1 MMKKI
6 FLIGITTLS
15 LTACNI
21 YKPYIRPQIQPEKLY
36 GMEYSVNDTL
46 SMASLSWKEVFT
58 DTILQNLIKR
68 ALQKNTDMQS
78 ALLRIDEA
86 KATLTAAR
94 LAFLPSFA
102 LAPQGNIS
110 SLNSNKPIQTF
121 QLPLTASWQ
130 LDIFG
135 SKYNAKKQA
144 NALYAQSKDYAQ
156 AVNSQLMANVAN
168 AYYTL
173 LMLDSQLE
181 IAKATEKSWQE
192 SLKSTYA
199 LKLAGKVTEAAVA
212 QTEAT
217 CQSVAISI
225 LDLKEL
231 IAQTENSLC
240 LLMAESPHPIERSC
254 IDEQKMTSFI
264 KIGVPMQ
271 LLTNRPDVRIAERS
285 LESALY
291 ATNQAR
297 TAFYPNIIL
306 SGNMGWTNAIGE
318 LIANPE
324 KFLVS
329 AIGSLVQPLFTSGQL
344 TARLKI
350 AKATQERATLNFRQ
364 SLLNAG
370 TEVNNALSQFQTA
383 SAKFQLYEQQITS
396 LQSAVRNTELL
407 MQHGDITYL
416 EVLAARQS
424 LYDAELNKI
433 TNQMEQLQAM
443 VNLYQALG
451 GSQ

>member
-1 MMKKI
+1 MKKI
-6 FLIGITTLS
+6 FLIGITTFS

-21 YKPYIRPQIQPEKLY
+21 YKPYIRPQIQTEKLY

-68 ALQKNTDMQS
+68 ALRKNTDMQS

-135 SKYNAKKQA
+135 NKYNAKKQA

-254 IDEQKMTSFI
+254 IEEQKMTSFI
-264 KIGVPMQ
+264 EIGVPMQ

-297 TAFYPNIIL
+297 TAFYPNITL

-329 AIGSLVQPLFTSGQL
+329 AIGSLVQPLFASGQL

-350 AKATQERATLNFRQ
+350 TKATQERATLNFRQ

-433 TNQMEQLQAM
+433 ANQMKQLQAM

>member
-1 MMKKI
+1 MKKI
-6 FLIGITTLS
+6 FLIGITTLL

-21 YKPYIRPQIQPEKLY
+21 YKPYIRPQMQTEKLY
-36 GMEYSVNDTL
+36 GVEYSTNDTL
-46 SMASLSWKEVFT
+46 SMTSLSWKEVFA
-58 DTILQNLIKR
+58 DTLLQNLIKR
-68 ALQKNTDMQS
+68 ALLQNTDMQS

-110 SLNSNKPIQTF
+110 SLNSDKPIQTY

-135 SKYNAKKQA
+135 SLSNAKKQA
-144 NALYAQSKDYAQ
+144 KALYAQSKDYAQ

-168 AYYTL
+168 TYYTL

-192 SLKSTYA
+192 SLKSTRA
-199 LKLAGKVTEAAVA
+199 LKQAGKVTEAAVT
-212 QTEAT
+212 QTEAA
-217 CQSVAISI
+217 CQSVTISI

-231 IAQTENSLC
+231 IVQTENSLC
-240 LLMAESPHPIERSC
+240 LLLAENPHPIERSC
-254 IDEQKMTSFI
+254 IEEQKLTSSI

-271 LLTNRPDVRIAERS
+271 LLTNRPDVRVAERS
-285 LESALY
+285 LESAFY
-291 ATNQAR
+291 TTNQAR
-297 TAFYPNIIL
+297 SAFYPNITL
-306 SGNMGWTNAIGE
+306 SGNMGWTNGVGE
-318 LIANPE
+318 LIVNPE

-329 AIGSLVQPLFTSGQL
+329 AIGSLVQPLFANGQL

-350 AKATQERATLNFRQ
+350 AKAAQERAAINFRQ

-370 TEVNNALSQFQTA
+370 TEVNNALTQYQTT
-383 SAKFQLYEQQITS
+383 SAKSQLYEQQIIS
-396 LQSAVRNTELL
+396 LQTAVRNTELL
-407 MQHGDITYL
+407 MQHGNITYL

-433 TNQMEQLQAM
+433 ANQMRQLQAI